1 VYIGGGYDHID
12 FVWDDAQL
20 TATYVDSYSVSSQET
35 GPRELAF
42 SSDGTKFFVTG
53 YQGSDVGEYSMST
66 AWDVSTASY
75 TDAFSVNSQTGTGAH
90 GLAFNTDGTKMF
102 VGSHNNNSIHE
113 YALSTGFD
121 VSTASYTDGFSVSSQ
136 DTEPRGLAFSTDGTK
151 MFITGNTGD
160 TIEEYTLSTGFDVSS
175 ASHTDSMD
183 VSSYDINTRGV
194 TFNDDGTR
202 MFYSGSANDKIHDFS
217 LSTAWDLSTV
227 SYNSAI
233 SPPSF
238 DNGAEA
244 IVFSSDGSKLF
255 VSGNNDNTIDE
266 YTLTSGWD
274 DVDAPYWA
282 FNTDN
287 DGTISSPAGGTT
299 TWTGFQDDHYG
310 VISVDTDGD
319 GDLFETTDTFDLDK
333 IYIKGDS
340 EDFLIQDSDAS
351 TNSGGYY
358 LRIYPVTYSS
368 GSWDVEESKG
378 VSVSDTRD
386 YDAYLDLSS
395 NTDFDDVNYVLLE
408 TESALISEVVV
419 SY

>member
-1 VYIGGGYDHID
+1 
-12 FVWDDAQL
+12 
-20 TATYVDSYSVSSQET
+20 
-35 GPRELAF
+35 
-42 SSDGTKFFVTG
+42 
-53 YQGSDVGEYSMST
+53 
-66 AWDVSTASY
+66 
-75 TDAFSVNSQTGTGAH
+75 
-90 GLAFNTDGTKMF
+90 
-102 VGSHNNNSIHE
+102 
-113 YALSTGFD
+113 
-121 VSTASYTDGFSVSSQ
+121 
-136 DTEPRGLAFSTDGTK
+136 
-151 MFITGNTGD
+151 
-160 TIEEYTLSTGFDVSS
+160 
-175 ASHTDSMD
+175 MD
-183 VSSYDINTRGV
+183 VSSYDTNTRGV

-358 LRIYPVTYSS
+358 LRIYPVTYSG